1 MLCDIYTILFFA
13 SKPAMIVY
21 QEYPPIPAL
30 RPWLDCVWTCRVQ
43 TGATPV
49 THQVLPDNGIDI
61 LCQDQQDASFAVG
74 MMTAPIA
81 VVSHGLVQTVA
92 ARFKPGAATRF
103 FQLPLCE
110 LNDGRTGLQ
119 QLWGRDLAVR
129 LGDALWSAPLSD
141 ARRLAILQ
149 DYLLLRLR
157 AGPPLRAPGVAQHA
171 IAAIEGAHGLLRVEE
186 LARRLGVS
194 RQHLALQF
202 RQQVGIGPKLFARIC
217 RFRAASNGLKRLAAQ
232 PDWAQVALQYGYFDQ
247 SHLIHDFQD
256 FAHSAP
262 DAWLAG
268 RHR

>member
-1 MLCDIYTILFFA
+1 
-13 SKPAMIVY
+13 MIIY
-21 QEYPPIPAL
+21 QEIAPIAAL

-49 THQVLPDNGIDI
+49 THRVLPDNCIDI

-81 VVSHGLVQTVA
+81 VVSSGLVQTVA
-92 ARFKPGAATRF
+92 ARFKPGAAARF

-110 LNDGRTGLQ
+110 LNDGRSELQ
-119 QLWGRDLAVR
+119 QLWGRELAAR

-141 ARRLAILQ
+141 AQRVAILQ
-149 DYLLLRLR
+149 DYLLQRLR
-157 AGPPLRAPGVAQHA
+157 AGPPLRPAGVAQHA
-171 IAAIEGAHGLLRVEE
+171 IAAIEGAHGVVRVDG
-186 LARRLGVS
+186 LARQLGVS

-217 RFRAASNGLKRLAAQ
+217 RFRAASEGLQRLAAQ
-232 PDWAQVALQYGYFDQ
+232 PDWAQVALEYGYFDQ

-256 FAHSAP
+256 FAHSSP
-262 DAWLAG
+262 EAWLAG
-268 RHR
+268 RHG

>member
-1 MLCDIYTILFFA
+1 MFFA

-21 QEYPPIPAL
+21 QEYPPLPAL

-49 THQVLPDNGIDI
+49 THQVLPDNCIDI

-92 ARFKPGAATRF
+92 ARFKPGAAASF

-110 LNDGRTGLQ
+110 LSDGRTGLQ
-119 QLWGRDLAVR
+119 QLWGRELAAR
-129 LGDALWSAPLSD
+129 LGDALWSEPLTNAQRVS
-141 ARRLAILQ
+141 ILQ
-149 DYLLLRLR
+149 EYLLLRLR
-157 AGPPLRAPGVAQHA
+157 TAPPRRQAGAADHA
-171 IAAIEGAHGLLRVEE
+171 IAAIEAAAGQVRVDGL
-186 LARRLGVS
+186 AQQLGVS

-202 RQQVGIGPKLFARIC
+202 RQQVGISPKLFARIC
-217 RFRAASNGLKRLAAQ
+217 RFRAASAGMQNLAGQ
-232 PDWAQVALQYGYFDQ
+232 QDWAQVALQYGYFDQ

-256 FAHSAP
+256 FARSSP
-262 DAWLAG
+262 EAWLAG
-268 RHR
+268 RRT